1 MSESSS
7 HLSKKVV
14 VQMKKKERKRDL
26 TRPRRRDGKKDDA
39 SEISELSNISRKVII
54 ETKKGKDGK
63 GKKSQSTISK
73 REFSK
78 RGRGGRRDAEVES
91 VSETLS
97 NLSTKVIVETRK
109 GKDKAGKGK
118 PSLFDTKDLT
128 RKGKYDQIEKG
139 KKYFSKNITIVP
151 ATKEYEKEGKLRKDQ
166 KYFSKNIV
174 IEPTIKGYKPYD
186 YLKRTQSIDRMNLN
200 IGTRRGNEYT
210 TYEGEHSRT
219 ASTDKK
225 KTGKV
230 MEILKGVKYFTKN
243 IVIEPVSNK
252 YKIGDK
258 SNYSTIGTDKEWKE
272 SSGRFGN
279 NQMYTNERQSRTSI
293 KDKGKEKKPLELQ
306 MNVFPGSASNEA
318 DILTESMLRNM
329 EGIDE
334 NTKFYHKEITIVPVI
349 LPPLRFSKP

>member
-1 MSESSS
+1 
-7 HLSKKVV
+7 
-14 VQMKKKERKRDL
+14 
-26 TRPRRRDGKKDDA
+26 
-39 SEISELSNISRKVII
+39 
-54 ETKKGKDGK
+54 
-63 GKKSQSTISK
+63 
-73 REFSK
+73 
-78 RGRGGRRDAEVES
+78 
-91 VSETLS
+91 
-97 NLSTKVIVETRK
+97 
-109 GKDKAGKGK
+109 
-118 PSLFDTKDLT
+118 
-128 RKGKYDQIEKG
+128 
-139 KKYFSKNITIVP
+139 
-151 ATKEYEKEGKLRKDQ
+151 
-166 KYFSKNIV
+166 
-174 IEPTIKGYKPYD
+174 
-186 YLKRTQSIDRMNLN
+186 MNLN

-349 LPPLRFSKP
+349 LPPLRFSKQ